1 MSINTKIQ
9 NNYLYN
15 GLGFPIIL
23 ERADFKK
30 IGEKWL
36 LKIDVKKLSEKVIR
50 ALPYK
55 PVGLTGAEIRF
66 IRTYFDLSK
75 RKFAEE
81 IKVSHTAVN
90 KWEEYDQERAKID
103 IHVEIMLR
111 SLVKL
116 KLNEENDF
124 SNFYRGL
131 MDDVRKFSDKTSTE
145 PMKIAG

>member
-30 IGEKWL
+30 IGGKWL
-36 LKIDVKKLSEKVIR
+36 LKIDIKKLSEKVIR

-55 PVGLTGAEIRF
+55 PVGLIGAEIRF

-75 RKFAEE
+75 RNARNGRNPKTGEVIQIAAKNTIRFKAGSEL
-81 IKVSHTAVN
+81 SSSVN
-90 KWEEYDQERAKID
+90 
-103 IHVEIMLR
+103 
-111 SLVKL
+111 
-116 KLNEENDF
+116 
-124 SNFYRGL
+124 
-131 MDDVRKFSDKTSTE
+131 
-145 PMKIAG
+145 

>member
-1 MSINTKIQ
+1 MSSDTKIQ
-9 NNYLYN
+9 KNYLYK
-15 GLGFPIIL
+15 GLGFPILL

-30 IGEKWL
+30 IGGKWL

-55 PVGLTGAEIRF
+55 PVGLTGSEIRF

-75 RKFAEE
+75 RKFSEE
-81 IKVSHTAVN
+81 LKVSHTAVN
-90 KWEEYDQERAKID
+90 KWEDCDQERARID

-111 SLVKL
+111 SLIKL
-116 KLNEENDF
+116 KLNEESDF

-131 MDDVRKFSDKTSTE
+131 MDDVKKFSDQDSTE